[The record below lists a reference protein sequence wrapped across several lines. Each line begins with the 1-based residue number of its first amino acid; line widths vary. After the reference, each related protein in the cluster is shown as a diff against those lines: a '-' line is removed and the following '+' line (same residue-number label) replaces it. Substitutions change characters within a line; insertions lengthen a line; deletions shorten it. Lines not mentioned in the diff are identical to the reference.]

1 MSLKETLDPVLK
13 LQPSLKQLIAIGC
26 GGLVVIFV
34 LHRVG
39 RFDLARPLGFSLATM
54 GVLIAVKWQW
64 RRRVWFWAFVAG
76 IAAINLAV
84 IALVPWT
91 KTPWVPPVVQV
102 PIMLAELAIVLTIM
116 KPLEK
121 HFEERRPWSVDLPP
135 GR

>member
-1 MSLKETLDPVLK
+1 MKESLDPVRK
-13 LQPSLKQLIAIGC
+13 LQPSLKQLIAIGV
-26 GGLVVIFV
+26 GGLVVDFV
-34 LHRVG
+34 LLRVG
-39 RFDLARPLGFSLATM
+39 RFDLARPVLFSLATM
-54 GVLIAVKWQW
+54 GFLIAVKWQW

-102 PIMLAELAIVLTIM
+102 PIGLVELVIVLTIM

-121 HFEERRPWSVDLPP
+121 HFEERRPGSVELPP

>member
-1 MSLKETLDPVLK
+1 
-13 LQPSLKQLIAIGC
+13 
-26 GGLVVIFV
+26 
-34 LHRVG
+34 
-39 RFDLARPLGFSLATM
+39 
-54 GVLIAVKWQW
+54 
-64 RRRVWFWAFVAG
+64 VAG